1 MLFRSC
7 AGGLVFCEDSVLIL
21 KNEKDE
27 WVLPKGVIRAGD
39 YAREVALR
47 RVKAEAGVDA
57 EILTSVGE
65 TNYEFYSV
73 TRKRPVCNQV
83 TWYLMT
89 AGSLQSRYSAE
100 DGFVDGGFY
109 PIDQALEMITYS
121 QDRALVNLAA
131 KRYRGFKQGK
141 L

>member
-27 WVLPKGVIRAGD
+27 WVLPKGVIRTGD

-47 RVKAEAGVDA
+47 RVKAEAGVEA
-57 EILTSVGE
+57 EILSSIGE
-65 TNYEFYSV
+65 TNYEFYSI

-83 TWYLMT
+83 TWYLLITMNM
-89 AGSLQSRYSAE
+89 
-100 DGFVDGGFY
+100 
-109 PIDQALEMITYS
+109 LEFMWEVECTLMLHI
-121 QDRALVNLAA
+121 QVQL
-131 KRYRGFKQGK
+131 
-141 L
+141 